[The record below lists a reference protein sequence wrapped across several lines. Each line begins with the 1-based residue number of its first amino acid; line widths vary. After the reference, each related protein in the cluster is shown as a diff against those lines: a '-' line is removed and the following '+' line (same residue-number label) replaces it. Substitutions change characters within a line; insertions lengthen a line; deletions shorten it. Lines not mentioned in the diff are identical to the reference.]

1 MSIKS
6 DLLRGNTDAIIL
18 SILSKEDCYGYK
30 LNQIISSKTDGKFEL
45 KEATLYSAF
54 KRLEKAKFISSYWG
68 KESVNARRRYYEITQ
83 NGKNKLS
90 ELKSDWYETKKYVD
104 ILIEEDTYE

>member
-18 SILSKEDCYGYK
+18 SVLSNEDCYGYK
-30 LNQIISSKTDGKFEL
+30 INQIISSKTDGKFEL

-54 KRLEKAKFISSYWG
+54 KRLEKAKFIVPYWG
-68 KESVNARRRYYEITQ
+68 KESTNARRRYYEITQ
-83 NGKNKLS
+83 TGINKLA
-90 ELKSDWYETKKYVD
+90 ELKADWHETKKYID
-104 ILIEEDTYE
+104 ILTEEDTDE